1 MADDKRLGALSQY
14 GGGETLNELLAILE
28 AKGRLPN
35 FVSGVTEK
43 DGYGQWDPV
52 TRTITVNP
60 LKGAT
65 ENAIA
70 HESQH
75 AVDSGMSKMYAGLSL
90 TPAFLRSPQENAFIN
105 MYEKLYVAPS
115 KVPNANEQALGNYRG
130 TGNEMRGHGVGNMSS
145 QYDIGSLTD
154 KSLQGLYK
162 LDSSHIDATAAQ
174 EAAIM
179 RDLYSKTKDTSPRT
193 IQDFGP
199 RIMNYLK
206 YRDPFGDTTK

>member
-28 AKGRLPN
+28 AKGRLPMYS
-35 FVSGVTEK
+35 SGVTEK
-43 DGYGQWDPV
+43 DGYGQFDPN
-52 TRTITVNP
+52 TGKIIVNP

-65 ENAIA
+65 ENAIT
-70 HESQH
+70 HETQH
-75 AVDSGMSKMYAGLSL
+75 SVDSGMSKMYAGLSL

-145 QYDIGSLTD
+145 QYNIGSLTD
-154 KSLQGLYK
+154 PEGLYK
-162 LDSSHIDATAAQ
+162 LPSSHIDATAAQ

-206 YRDPFGDTTK
+206 YRDPFGDTAK

>member
-35 FVSGVTEK
+35 YLSGPTEK
-43 DGYGQWDPV
+43 DGYGQWDPN
-52 TRTITVNP
+52 TGNITVNP

-65 ENAIA
+65 ENALV

-75 AVDSGMSKMYAGLSL
+75 AVDNGMSKMYASLSL
-90 TPAFLRSPQENAFIN
+90 TPAFLRSPQETAFIN

-115 KVPNANEQALGNYRG
+115 KVPNANEQALGDYRG
-130 TGNEMRGHGVGNMSS
+130 TGKEMRGHGVGNMSS

-154 KSLQGLYK
+154 PNGLYK
-162 LDSSHIDATAAQ
+162 LPSSHVDATAAQ

-206 YRDPFGDTTK
+206 YRDPFGSTIK

>member
-1 MADDKRLGALSQY
+1 MADDKRLGPLSQY

-28 AKGRLPN
+28 AKGMLPK

-52 TRTITVNP
+52 TKTITVNP

-65 ENAIA
+65 ENALV

-75 AVDSGMSKMYAGLSL
+75 AVDSGISKMYARLSL
-90 TPAFLRSPQENAFIN
+90 TPAFLRSPQETAFIN
-105 MYEKLYVAPS
+105 MYEKLYIEPS
-115 KVPNANEQALGNYRG
+115 KVPNANEQALGDYRG
-130 TGNEMRGHGVGNMSS
+130 TGKEMRGHGVGNMSS
-145 QYDIGSLTD
+145 PYNIGSLTD
-154 KSLQGLYK
+154 PTGDYRLPT
-162 LDSSHIDATAAQ
+162 SHIDATAAQ

-193 IQDFGP
+193 IQDAFP
-199 RIMNYLK
+199 RIVNYLR

>member
-28 AKGRLPN
+28 SKGRLPKYL
-35 FVSGVTEK
+35 SGITEQ
-43 DGYGQWDPV
+43 DGYGQFDPK
-52 TRTITVNP
+52 TGNITVNP

-65 ENAIA
+65 ENALV

-154 KSLQGLYK
+154 PNNLYRQQ
-162 LDSSHIDATAAQ
+162 SSHIDATAAQ